1 MNRAISTNDF
11 TENFVNMTEGLGLS
25 TVAEAEIFLRGCR
38 PTINLVSMRVSKAL
52 KEIDLFKDNLET
64 SNKDIKL
71 VVWLIKNTFNEIVFG
86 KLHEKLSGMKRLEDI
101 RRVMCD
107 DNVNKIFELLN
118 SAAAATNKY
127 YECLS
132 KRDEEGSD
140 YWDGILNGIDE
151 EEKSIIDS
159 VAMKYYKLKKEDK
172 II

>member
-1 MNRAISTNDF
+1 M
-11 TENFVNMTEGLGLS
+11 
-25 TVAEAEIFLRGCR
+25 
-38 PTINLVSMRVSKAL
+38 
-52 KEIDLFKDNLET
+52 
-64 SNKDIKL
+64 

-107 DNVNKIFELLN
+107 DNVNKVFELLN
-118 SAAAATNKY
+118 SASAATNKY

-132 KRDEEGSD
+132 KKDEEGSD